1 MFGLLS
7 NGGKMLV
14 CHSNAM
20 MPLFFLVFRNERRTT
35 DGEMVQVLTRQ
46 VDTLNSQLSSIK
58 QELDVANHRLE
69 RLVKVDEWFKLNLN
83 MYPPMKYTY
92 F

>member
-1 MFGLLS
+1 
-7 NGGKMLV
+7 
-14 CHSNAM
+14 
-20 MPLFFLVFRNERRTT
+20 
-35 DGEMVQVLTRQ
+35 MVQVLTRQ